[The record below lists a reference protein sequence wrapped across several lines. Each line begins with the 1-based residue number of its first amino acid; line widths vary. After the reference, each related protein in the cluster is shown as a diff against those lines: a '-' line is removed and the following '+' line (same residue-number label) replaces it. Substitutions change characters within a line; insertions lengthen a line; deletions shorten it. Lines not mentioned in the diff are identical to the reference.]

1 MSKNKKFILIALAIL
16 TIFIFFLVLAF
27 FEIRIPCIFKELTG
41 LNCPGCGNTR
51 ATVALFKLDFKEMLK
66 YNLLYPLQI
75 AYILQVGIVMC
86 VNYFK
91 KGKFEYTAKTI
102 VIDIIFLIL
111 LIVWGIV
118 RNVVPYF
125 AI

>member
-16 TIFIFFLVLAF
+16 AIFIFFLVLAF

-91 KGKFEYTAKTI
+91 KGKFEYHSKSYI
-102 VIDIIFLIL
+102 IDLVFLIVL
-111 LIVWGIV
+111 VAWGII
-118 RNVVPYF
+118 RNLSPTIF
-125 AI
+125 